1 MIAAKEDTI
10 GDNFALYI
18 PQEDVIFHRL
28 SKLNFL
34 GENYAGKNGETILMA
49 EITFRPKSS
58 LSKLSNKEIL
68 KSTIEGLE
76 KLGFVEEQNIVDTKI
91 LTEKYAYIIHDLN
104 CKKNTDTFLSAF
116 KKLGIQSVGRFALF
130 EYLNTDGVVEKSWAL
145 ADELNNDNL

>member
-1 MIAAKEDTI
+1 
-10 GDNFALYI
+10 
-18 PQEDVIFHRL
+18 
-28 SKLNFL
+28 
-34 GENYAGKNGETILMA
+34 MA

-76 KLGFVEEQNIVDTKI
+76 ARFVEEQNIVDTKI

>member
-1 MIAAKEDTI
+1 MIKKKSKSSKYKTSNTNHNSNKKIWLYGFHSVIAAIENTNRKK
-10 GDNFALYI
+10 Y
-18 PQEDVIFHRL
+18 RL
-28 SKLNFL
+28 VCT
-34 GENYAGKNGETILMA
+34 KNA
-49 EITFRPKSS
+49 